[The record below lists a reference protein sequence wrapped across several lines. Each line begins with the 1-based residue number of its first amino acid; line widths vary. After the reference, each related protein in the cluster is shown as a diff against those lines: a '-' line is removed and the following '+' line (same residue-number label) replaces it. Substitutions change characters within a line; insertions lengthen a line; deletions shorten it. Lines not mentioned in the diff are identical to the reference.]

1 MVARWRKGEEQ
12 VTYLIEQR
20 HLQRVVADPEIASA
34 LLTSARR
41 HIESARRTVDND
53 PEAAY
58 SLAYD
63 AARKSA
69 TALLAHQGLRP
80 TTTGGH
86 IAVVDV
92 VRAQFPGVPGLASLD
107 RLRRRRNQA
116 EYPDPKGYD
125 AITAAEAKEVI
136 EAAVKCISSV
146 ERLLQLDELGVF

>member
-1 MVARWRKGEEQ
+1 VTRWRKGEEQ
-12 VTYLIEQR
+12 VTHLIEQR
-20 HLQRVVADPEIASA
+20 QLQRVVADPEIASA
-34 LLTSARR
+34 LLASARR
-41 HIESARRTVDND
+41 HVESARRTADDD

-80 TTTGGH
+80 STAGGH

-92 VRAQFPGVPGLASLD
+92 MRTQFPGVPGLASLD

-116 EYPDPKGYD
+116 EYPDPTGYD
-125 AITAAEAKEVI
+125 PITAAEAEEAIEV
-136 EAAVKCISSV
+136 AGNCISSA

>member
-1 MVARWRKGEEQ
+1 MARWRKGEEQ
-12 VTYLIEQR
+12 VAHLIEQR
-20 HLQRVVADPEIASA
+20 HLQRVVADPEIVGA
-34 LLTSARR
+34 LLASARR
-41 HIESARRTVDND
+41 HVESARQTAGND

-69 TALLAHQGLRP
+69 TALLAHQGLRL
-80 TTTGGH
+80 TTSGGH

-92 VRAQFPGVPGLASLD
+92 IRAQFPGVPGLASLD

-125 AITAAEAKEVI
+125 PVTAAEAEEAI
-136 EAAVKCISSV
+136 EAAVKCILSV
-146 ERLLQLDELGVF
+146 ERLLQLDELGLF

>member
-1 MVARWRKGEEQ
+1 MARWRKGEEQ
-12 VTYLIEQR
+12 VAHLLEQR

-34 LLTSARR
+34 LLASGRR
-41 HIESARRTVDND
+41 HVESARQTASND

-80 TTTGGH
+80 TTAGGH
-86 IAVVDV
+86 IAVIDV
-92 VRAQFPGVPGLASLD
+92 MRAQFPGVPGLASLD

-116 EYPDPKGYD
+116 EYPDPRGYD
-125 AITAAEAKEVI
+125 PVTGAEAEEAI
-136 EAAVKCISSV
+136 EAAVKCISNV